1 MHIFNFYVAVPLN
14 KHEMLILIINSCFC
28 SSTKSVEPAKEY
40 NQWNL
45 QVWVVLYQ
53 VPIFL

>member
-45 QVWVVLYQ
+45 
-53 VPIFL
+53 